1 MNSQSVSPGTAMLV
15 VSISTGS
22 LAIGQPAGSITT
34 LFLAIARASLFPVK
48 LLKREPG
55 KFLVPRDI
63 TGMS

>member
-1 MNSQSVSPGTAMLV
+1 MLV